1 MCVWVCSCAL
11 FCKHVDI
18 VPVCVCRYSHF
29 PQPPVGAAEVNFRE
43 TKHSGGLAMLR
54 LYHEAERPVVVHYWY
69 KSCAM
74 CKVMKPVIQRVVNE
88 YAEEIYYVDVEISAN
103 KKTMKYAGVRSI
115 PAIQVY
121 KRGKVRPRWPFPRAG
136 KVTAPGRVW
145 LEWKQRCLCMRVSLS
160 LSLSL
165 SFSLSRALSLCLH
178 ARVSLQ

>member
-1 MCVWVCSCAL
+1 
-11 FCKHVDI
+11 
-18 VPVCVCRYSHF
+18 
-29 PQPPVGAAEVNFRE
+29 VGAAEVNFRE

-103 KKTMKYAGVRSI
+103 KKTMKYAGIRSI

-121 KRGKVRPRWPFPRAG
+121 ERGKVRPRWPFPRAG
-136 KVTAPGRVW
+136 KVTAAGLGGRN
-145 LEWKQRCLCMRVSLS
+145 RYLCMRVSLS

-165 SFSLSRALSLCLH
+165 SLALCMH
-178 ARVSLQ
+178 A

>member
-1 MCVWVCSCAL
+1 M
-11 FCKHVDI
+11 
-18 VPVCVCRYSHF
+18 
-29 PQPPVGAAEVNFRE
+29 GAAEVDFRE

-121 KRGKVRPRWPFPRAG
+121 MRGKVRPRWPFPGQGKSRRLLGLWLGGETVTSVYASLALSCARVRAR
-136 KVTAPGRVW
+136 ARS
-145 LEWKQRCLCMRVSLS
+145 LCM
-160 LSLSL
+160 
-165 SFSLSRALSLCLH
+165 H
-178 ARVSLQ
+178 A